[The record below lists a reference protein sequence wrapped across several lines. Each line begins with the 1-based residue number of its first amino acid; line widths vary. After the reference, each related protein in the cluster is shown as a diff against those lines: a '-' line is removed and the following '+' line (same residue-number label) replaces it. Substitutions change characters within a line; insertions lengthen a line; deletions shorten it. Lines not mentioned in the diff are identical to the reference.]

1 MGTVENWRL
10 SQGGGLPLQLQLI
23 SASWGLELKVARSSE
38 SFFCFAFFF
47 LLTETVIQML
57 GWQIN
62 LQMKFSPAPVS
73 IKFYWEITKPFCLQG
88 VSLTA
93 AAAEL
98 NDCRVRDNRVV
109 RTSHTFYL
117 APNRQSFLTS
127 GVDLIKPSCG
137 PIAMSIHLACHLG
150 PSEAPLTLAHP
161 FFL

>member
-1 MGTVENWRL
+1 M
-10 SQGGGLPLQLQLI
+10 
-23 SASWGLELKVARSSE
+23 ARSSE
-38 SFFCFAFFF
+38 SFFGFTFFF
-47 LLTETVIQML
+47 FFFKRSYCSDFGLANH
-57 GWQIN
+57 N

-73 IKFYWEITKPFCLQG
+73 IKFYWEIAKPFCLQG
-88 VSLTA
+88 ISLMA

-98 NDCRVRDNRVV
+98 NNCRVRDDRVV

-117 APNRQSFLTS
+117 APYRQSFLTS

-150 PSEAPLTLAHP
+150 PSEASLTLAHSF

>member
-1 MGTVENWRL
+1 
-10 SQGGGLPLQLQLI
+10 
-23 SASWGLELKVARSSE
+23 
-38 SFFCFAFFF
+38 
-47 LLTETVIQML
+47 ML

-73 IKFYWEITKPFCLQG
+73 IKFYWEIAKPFCLQG